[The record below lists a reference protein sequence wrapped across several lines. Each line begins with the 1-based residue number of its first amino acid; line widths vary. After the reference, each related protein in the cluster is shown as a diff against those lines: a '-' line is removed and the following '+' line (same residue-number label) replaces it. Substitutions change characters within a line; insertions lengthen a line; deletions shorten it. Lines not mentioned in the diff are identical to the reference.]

1 MARLLNL
8 IIVIFEL
15 IAFAKVHKNRGIL
28 KGFIYYT
35 QISNIL
41 TLFSSALLVILGQR
55 YFVEVARLLSVS
67 MLVMTF
73 FVTAC
78 ILVPMSGKVKEFLFS
93 GSGLYHHLLVPVLSF
108 LSYRFAEDR
117 APLIWILLPIVI
129 TLVYGITM
137 VFLNAA
143 GRVDGPYPF
152 FQIRRIGTLK
162 TVLWMVVLIVVTG
175 LLSFGAGYKKA
186 PKTDVKYVFVHGLS
200 GWGSYDPINEF
211 IPYWGLTGGSI
222 IRYLNNSGYESY
234 AASVDPTGS
243 AWDRACELYAQLTG
257 TRVDYGKA
265 HSEAAGHD
273 RFGRDFTGHAL
284 LEDFSSSKT
293 VFIGHSFGGATVRLF
308 SEILRN
314 GSEEERAVTDA
325 GDLSPF
331 FKGGNGDNL
340 LGVVTLAAPT
350 NGTTAYDMY
359 EDRDFD
365 LSAIEIPAEY
375 EKNSDAVSKGTK
387 PTLDGRASWDY
398 ASFDMHID
406 NALALNDKISVF
418 DDVYY
423 LAYPCDSTVSDAE
436 GNVSPDPSI
445 TENIFMKGAVY
456 MSRYTGKTK
465 GGFVL
470 DESWQPNDGL
480 VNTVS
485 AGAPIGAPSENYKD
499 GDKLIP
505 GRWYVMPTFRGDHMS
520 LQGGLTKRINVK
532 PFYLELV
539 KLLSEAAR

>member
-1 MARLLNL
+1 
-8 IIVIFEL
+8 
-15 IAFAKVHKNRGIL
+15 
-28 KGFIYYT
+28 
-35 QISNIL
+35 
-41 TLFSSALLVILGQR
+41 
-55 YFVEVARLLSVS
+55 
-67 MLVMTF
+67 
-73 FVTAC
+73 
-78 ILVPMSGKVKEFLFS
+78 
-93 GSGLYHHLLVPVLSF
+93 
-108 LSYRFAEDR
+108 
-117 APLIWILLPIVI
+117 
-129 TLVYGITM
+129 
-137 VFLNAA
+137 
-143 GRVDGPYPF
+143 
-152 FQIRRIGTLK
+152 
-162 TVLWMVVLIVVTG
+162 
-175 LLSFGAGYKKA
+175 
-186 PKTDVKYVFVHGLS
+186 
-200 GWGSYDPINEF
+200 
-211 IPYWGLTGGSI
+211 
-222 IRYLNNSGYESY
+222 
-234 AASVDPTGS
+234 
-243 AWDRACELYAQLTG
+243 
-257 TRVDYGKA
+257 
-265 HSEAAGHD
+265 
-273 RFGRDFTGHAL
+273 
-284 LEDFSSSKT
+284 
-293 VFIGHSFGGATVRLF
+293 
-308 SEILRN
+308 
-314 GSEEERAVTDA
+314 
-325 GDLSPF
+325 
-331 FKGGNGDNL
+331 
-340 LGVVTLAAPT
+340 
-350 NGTTAYDMY
+350 
-359 EDRDFD
+359 
-365 LSAIEIPAEY
+365 